1 MAEGK
6 KSFVAYADWKEMFDA
21 LPDEL
26 AGKLIK
32 HIFAYV
38 NDENPDTDDFVI
50 KAVFAQ
56 VKTTLKRDLK
66 KWEDIRENRSLSGRL
81 GNLKRWHLDLYDL
94 YNAGKINID
103 EAEKIA
109 KERALNSLNRKVS
122 HSDIPQSQDLTNI
135 AVNCNMLD
143 VNVST
148 KVDVVEE
155 SPSTDISKKLD
166 GSFAETEAYRKEI
179 ENNINTMKSQVSW
192 KTDIAK
198 AHGLSSLEDADFWID
213 QYRTHILT
221 ISKPDVGISELK
233 RHFNNW
239 LRKQD
244 KTKIVSIQRPM
255 TPQEKREA
263 RSKRFN

>member
-6 KSFVAYADWKEMFDA
+6 KSFVLYCDWAHHISLLTYE
-21 LPDEL
+21 E
-26 AGKLIK
+26 AGKLFK
-32 HIFAYV
+32 HLLDYV
-38 NDENPDTDDFVI
+38 NDKNPEFEEHERLLKVAFEPI
-50 KAVFAQ
+50 KQ
-56 VKTTLKRDLK
+56 QLKRDLK
-66 KWEDIRENRSLSGRL
+66 KYESIKE
-81 GNLKRWHLDLYDL
+81 KRAE
-94 YNAGKINID
+94 AGKKGGLKSASNAKID
-103 EAEKIA
+103 EQREANQANASFVKQTIA
-109 KERALNSLNRKVS
+109 N
-122 HSDIPQSQDLTNI
+122 Q
-135 AVNCNMLD
+135 AVNDNVND
-143 VNVST
+143 NVNVNVST

-155 SPSTDISKKLD
+155 STSTDISKKLD
-166 GSFAETEAYRKEI
+166 GSFAETEGYRKEI